1 MQILGSKMN
10 KIQNL
15 CKAILLILII
25 SSAPSELFSQ
35 SKGYPVL
42 IPKSRQPTQSGNTN
56 SNRSDARVFPDE
68 YSQLDDQKSVR
79 SRQRQPQNEISNA
92 IEQSRQKYLHALILI
107 QKRDTVRAA
116 RYFEQA
122 LDRLNQIS
130 SAPEIDNNTEF
141 TDLAQSIIDDYQNYI
156 KNIDYTDETSS
167 FFIIRD
173 ILSTEIAEDIE
184 PLEFNTPLAAGEHAT
199 PAYPTLPKAPTN
211 VTIPLTDH
219 PSVDKAISFMT
230 GRTGSRYFRNWLER
244 SSKWFPMMKRYAEQ
258 EGLPQEIIY
267 LAMIESGLNPTIVS
281 SANAVGLWQFMRTTG
296 EMYNLNKDKSIFVDD
311 RRDPEKAT
319 LAAMR
324 HLRDLYNEF
333 GDWHL
338 AMAAYNC
345 GAGCV
350 ARAIR
355 RTGGSNPDYWTILER
370 LPRETRGYVPMYI
383 ATTRMAMN
391 PKAFGINIDSLNF
404 HDEYRYDTYQLHEA
418 VNLAAI
424 AQAAGVSVEE
434 IKALNTELLKDCTPP
449 DRLPYN
455 IKIPYGSKDRFAINF
470 AQLTDKDKQPFITHK
485 VKTRETI
492 TSIAKSYGIKS
503 KDIVLLNK
511 LKSTQSKLKTGQE
524 LIIPVTASSASD
536 LATAQPSPNSINNN
550 TTHTVKSGE
559 TLFSIARAYE
569 MEVGELR
576 RLNNMTAD
584 NDQIT
589 IGQALIVSTS
599 NELAQTTTASRNKVN
614 IEPIRNTSTV
624 SYHKVKR
631 GETLAQ
637 IADDYGVT
645 IDQIRK
651 ANNISRHTIY
661 AGQNLKIP
669 VSGTTATSRKEQST
683 PIATPIVH
691 KVSRGETLST
701 IAARYK
707 VTESQ
712 LKSWNPDEIQGS
724 TVFADT
730 KLKIYTNADAKGS
743 STPQARSVKNSPKY
757 YTIQRGDT
765 LGKIAGKFG
774 VSITSLKTINKNIN
788 ERNLRIGQRIR
799 IQ

>member
-1 MQILGSKMN
+1 MN
-10 KIQNL
+10 KVQNL
-15 CKAILLILII
+15 CKAILIILLI
-25 SSAPSELFSQ
+25 SSVPSEIFSQ

-42 IPKSRQPTQSGNTN
+42 IPKSRQARQAESTAPDR
-56 SNRSDARVFPDE
+56 SNAKIYPDE

-79 SRQRQPQNEISNA
+79 PRQRQPQNEVSNA

-107 QKRDTVRAA
+107 QKRDTARAA

-130 SAPEIDNNTEF
+130 ATPGIDNNTEF

-156 KNIDYTDETSS
+156 KNIDYADETSS

-173 ILSTEIAEDIE
+173 ILATEIAEDIE
-184 PLEFNTPLAAGEHAT
+184 PLEFHAPIVAGAQAT
-199 PAYPTLPKAPTN
+199 PAYPTLPKAPAN

-267 LAMIESGLNPTIVS
+267 LSMIESGLNPTIVS
-281 SANAVGLWQFMRTTG
+281 SASAVGLWQFIRTTG

-355 RTGGSNPDYWTILER
+355 RTCGSNPDYWTILER

-391 PKAFGINIDSLNF
+391 PEAYGINIDSLNF
-404 HDEYRYDTYQLHEA
+404 QEEYRYDTYELHEA
-418 VNLAAI
+418 VNLGAI

-455 IKIPYGSKDRFAINF
+455 VKIPFGTKDRFAVNF
-470 AQLTDKDKQPFITHK
+470 AQLTDEDKQPFITHK

-492 TSIAKSYGIKS
+492 ASIAKNYGVKS
-503 KDIVLLNK
+503 SDLVALNK
-511 LKSTQSKLKTGQE
+511 LKSTQTKLKTGQE
-524 LIIPVTASSASD
+524 LIVPVTVASTSD
-536 LATAQPSPNSINNN
+536 LAVASSNNN
-550 TTHTVKSGE
+550 SSNSNATHTVKSGE

-576 RLNNMTAD
+576 RLNNMAVDEEKITVGQVLVVSAV
-584 NDQIT
+584 ND
-589 IGQALIVSTS
+589 V
-599 NELAQTTTASRNKVN
+599 AQSAPAAPANVN
-614 IEPIRNTSTV
+614 IEPIKNGNAVR
-624 SYHKVKR
+624 YHKVKS

-651 ANNISRHTIY
+651 ANSISRHTIY
-661 AGQNLKIP
+661 GGQNLKIP
-669 VSGTTATSRKEQST
+669 GSGTSTASSREQSAPST
-683 PIATPIVH
+683 TPIVH

-701 IAARYK
+701 IAAKYR

-712 LKSWNPDEIQGS
+712 IKAWNPDEIQGS

-730 KLKIYTNADAKGS
+730 KLKIYSNTDAKGS
-743 STPQARSVKNSPKY
+743 SAPQTREVKTAPKY
-757 YTIQRGDT
+757 YTIQSGDT

-774 VSITSLKTINKNIN
+774 VSVSSLKTINKNIN
-788 ERNLRIGQRIR
+788 ERNLRVGQRIR